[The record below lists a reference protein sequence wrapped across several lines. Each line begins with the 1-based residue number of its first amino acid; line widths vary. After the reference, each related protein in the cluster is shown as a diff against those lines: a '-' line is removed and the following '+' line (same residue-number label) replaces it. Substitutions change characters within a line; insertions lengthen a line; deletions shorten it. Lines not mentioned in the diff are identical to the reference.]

1 MLSPSNSNDIGL
13 VSTVKVT
20 NSALSKRSTV
30 TTCQCHN
37 NANLEWAS
45 PRFLVALLKRLIEP
59 GFMSVCHSGSW
70 YCRKFCICSALT
82 GTTTRARSLV
92 PTPLSMAFSCLTS
105 RSGITTSLPTQ
116 LLADRFML
124 LLFVITT
131 CLFVVGMGETSELN
145 VVCKKLMIQT
155 RQRKAGSKLL
165 QVPL

>member
-1 MLSPSNSNDIGL
+1 MKHHEILVLSPSNSNDIGL

-105 RSGITTSLPTQ
+105 FSLGITASLPTQ
-116 LLADRFML
+116 LLVVSCCH
-124 LLFVITT
+124 FVIF
-131 CLFVVGMGETSELN
+131 FVFF
-145 VVCKKLMIQT
+145 
-155 RQRKAGSKLL
+155 
-165 QVPL
+165 